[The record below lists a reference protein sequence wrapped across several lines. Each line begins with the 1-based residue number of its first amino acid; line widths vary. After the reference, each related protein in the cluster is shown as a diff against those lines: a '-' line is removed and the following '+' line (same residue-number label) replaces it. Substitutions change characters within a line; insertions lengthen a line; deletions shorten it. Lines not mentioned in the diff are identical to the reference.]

1 MLLLFESNFRPNDEG
16 GATRLTLKRPPLD
29 DISEATHE
37 KTRKIEKDVSDP
49 KTSQSLI
56 DNSVVILDDSI
67 VETPKTIVEI
77 DLSCEKLEE
86 PDFMAK
92 LVEAY
97 DTSKVE
103 DSPRQKSPSL
113 LKQSKV
119 VASES
124 SDNKSGEESD
134 PQLKVRYKGPVI
146 LVLKYF

>member
-1 MLLLFESNFRPNDEG
+1 M
-16 GATRLTLKRPPLD
+16 TLKRPPLD

-49 KTSQSLI
+49 KTSQSL
-56 DNSVVILDDSI
+56 LDDSI

-113 LKQSKV
+113 LKPSKV